1 LTFLSLEVIESWYN
15 RQDSDGWIQREQI
28 LGDEARSRVPAE
40 FQVQYPEHANP
51 PTFLQAISCYILRLN
66 NASQVYSVDAHG
78 DSTSLG
84 QELDVTNARLVN
96 RELAKEYLSKLYP
109 KLRTNYQW
117 MRRTMQGKIR
127 EYGRRSRSRTEGYR
141 WRGRTMTHTLTSGLD
156 DYPRADRPHI
166 GELHVDLLSWIGF
179 MGRNLQDIATL
190 IGEED
195 DAEEFEEHYAD
206 IKANIHGTL
215 SDSRVGRIFHLVGY
229 WRKNDPLNYLLV
241 LSLYFS

>member
-1 LTFLSLEVIESWYN
+1 MEVIESWYN

-28 LGDEARSRVPAE
+28 LGDEARSRVPQE

-51 PTFLQAISCYILRLN
+51 PTFLQAISCYIARLN

-78 DSTSLG
+78 ESASLG
-84 QELDVTNARLVN
+84 LELDVTNARLVN
-96 RELAKEYLSKLYP
+96 SELAKEYLSKLYP

-127 EYGRRSRSRTEGYR
+127 EYGRRSRSRMEGYR

-156 DYPRADRPHI
+156 DYPRADRPHV

-179 MGRNLQDIATL
+179 MGRNLQEIATL

-195 DAEEFEEHYAD
+195 DAEEFEEHYID
-206 IKANIHGTL
+206 IKANIDGSYRTL
-215 SDSRVGRIFHLVGY
+215 EQDKRDIIT
-229 WRKNDPLNYLLV
+229 LN
-241 LSLYFS
+241 